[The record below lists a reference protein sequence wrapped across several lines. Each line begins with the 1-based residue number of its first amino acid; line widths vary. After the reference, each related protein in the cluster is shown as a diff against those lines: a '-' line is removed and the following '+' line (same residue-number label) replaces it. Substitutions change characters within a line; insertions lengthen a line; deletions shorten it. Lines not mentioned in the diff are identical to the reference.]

1 MRIPVIAV
9 LLLACS
15 TAIAPASAQTL
26 CDGKKVSAVMI
37 QRSERTIMDKAR
49 APGWSRAL
57 LQPLLLGATT
67 RNSAIR
73 PFLQLVEGGDCSE
86 RRRSESER
94 VLRLQP
100 YIADATVRTV
110 DEPDGRVRV
119 EVETVDDLRPI
130 LGLGLRGTKVSN
142 AELGN
147 SSVAGTGHLVAV
159 NWRDGRVF
167 RDGFGLRY
175 TDYHFLGR
183 PARANLVVQR
193 QPLGTFLLASLA
205 RPFFTDLQHSAAFAG
220 FVRDD
225 GYVGF
230 VRPEGDALSLSAVRE
245 RADVGG
251 AFRLGLGGST
261 RVLLGALASFER
273 RRAAAKPVIITDSGF
288 VQTTDL
294 TLVDRYKTT
303 DATQV
308 GLVTGVRAI
317 SFVKAKGFDALEGI
331 QDVGRGIQLAT
342 TVGTSVRGSQREPFL
357 TGDMY
362 VGAGTAKAFVGLR
375 TQVESRRR
383 DGQLRNMVGSGRLA
397 LYLRPS
403 PRVTQLLSVEYAGA
417 LRQDVPFQ
425 LTIDDPLSGARGYA
439 GSRLAGGRLVVA
451 RAEHRIVLPGIS
463 NYLGWGVAAFGD
475 AAHMWAGDV
484 PFGASGTRASAG
496 IGILAAVPRQSRSL
510 ARVDFAYPLMSDK
523 NAKDLVIRF
532 TFGLTGR
539 SFWRESGQIARA
551 RLGTSAS
558 DIFTWP

>member
-67 RNSAIR
+67 RNGAIR

-175 TDYHFLGR
+175 TDYHFLGQIG
-183 PARANLVVQR
+183 RAHV
-193 QPLGTFLLASLA
+193 
-205 RPFFTDLQHSAAFAG
+205 
-220 FVRDD
+220 
-225 GYVGF
+225 
-230 VRPEGDALSLSAVRE
+230 
-245 RADVGG
+245 
-251 AFRLGLGGST
+251 
-261 RVLLGALASFER
+261 
-273 RRAAAKPVIITDSGF
+273 
-288 VQTTDL
+288 
-294 TLVDRYKTT
+294 
-303 DATQV
+303 
-308 GLVTGVRAI
+308 
-317 SFVKAKGFDALEGI
+317 
-331 QDVGRGIQLAT
+331 
-342 TVGTSVRGSQREPFL
+342 
-357 TGDMY
+357 
-362 VGAGTAKAFVGLR
+362 
-375 TQVESRRR
+375 
-383 DGQLRNMVGSGRLA
+383 
-397 LYLRPS
+397 
-403 PRVTQLLSVEYAGA
+403 
-417 LRQDVPFQ
+417 
-425 LTIDDPLSGARGYA
+425 
-439 GSRLAGGRLVVA
+439 
-451 RAEHRIVLPGIS
+451 
-463 NYLGWGVAAFGD
+463 
-475 AAHMWAGDV
+475 
-484 PFGASGTRASAG
+484 
-496 IGILAAVPRQSRSL
+496 
-510 ARVDFAYPLMSDK
+510 
-523 NAKDLVIRF
+523 
-532 TFGLTGR
+532 
-539 SFWRESGQIARA
+539 
-551 RLGTSAS
+551 
-558 DIFTWP
+558 